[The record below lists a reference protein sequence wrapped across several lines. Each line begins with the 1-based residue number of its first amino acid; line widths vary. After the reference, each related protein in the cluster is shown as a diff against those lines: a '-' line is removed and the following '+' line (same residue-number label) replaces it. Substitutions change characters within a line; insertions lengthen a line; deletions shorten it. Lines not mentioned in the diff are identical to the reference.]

1 MDVRRCLDDCGLA
14 DACSPAASEPRCGPD
29 TPVCESGP
37 VLLDPENT
45 LFVRGATPV
54 LLLADAPV
62 HDALPLLTASDRAV
76 PLCEGWSIVPRLT
89 LCVVDGPGDHGLVV
103 PALAAPVVG
112 GADDGTASASGGMG
126 DWCADAEQA
135 GGAVVLSLDHLPE
148 ALDWSAL
155 LSSGTARG
163 GFMPALA

>member
-1 MDVRRCLDDCGLA
+1 M
-14 DACSPAASEPRCGPD
+14 
-29 TPVCESGP
+29 
-37 VLLDPENT
+37 
-45 LFVRGATPV
+45 

-62 HDALPLLTASDRAV
+62 HDALPLLIAPDGAV

-89 LCVVDGPGDHGLVV
+89 LCVVDGPGDQGLVV

-112 GADDGTASASGGMG
+112 GGDEATPSSGMG

-135 GGAVVLSLDHLPE
+135 GGAVVLSLDHIPE
-148 ALDWSAL
+148 ELDWSAV

-163 GFMPALA
+163 GFIPALV

>member
-1 MDVRRCLDDCGLA
+1 M
-14 DACSPAASEPRCGPD
+14 
-29 TPVCESGP
+29 
-37 VLLDPENT
+37 LLDPENT

-62 HDALPLLTASDRAV
+62 HDALPLLTAPDGAM
-76 PLCEGWSIVPRLT
+76 PLCEGWNIVPRLT

-112 GADDGTASASGGMG
+112 GADDGTASSGMG
-126 DWCADAEQA
+126 DWCTDAEQA
-135 GGAVVLSLDHLPE
+135 GGAVVLSLDRLPE

>member
-1 MDVRRCLDDCGLA
+1 M
-14 DACSPAASEPRCGPD
+14 
-29 TPVCESGP
+29 
-37 VLLDPENT
+37 LLDPENT

-62 HDALPLLTASDRAV
+62 HDALPLLPASDAAV

-112 GADDGTASASGGMG
+112 GA
-126 DWCADAEQA
+126 
-135 GGAVVLSLDHLPE
+135 VVLSLDHLPE
-148 ALDWSAL
+148 TLDWSAL

-163 GFMPALA
+163 GFMLAVA

>member
-1 MDVRRCLDDCGLA
+1 M
-14 DACSPAASEPRCGPD
+14 
-29 TPVCESGP
+29 
-37 VLLDPENT
+37 LLDPENS

-62 HDALPLLTASDRAV
+62 HDALPLLTAQDGAMPS
-76 PLCEGWSIVPRLT
+76 CEGWNIVPRLT
-89 LCVVDGPGDHGLVV
+89 LCVVDGAGDHGLVV

-112 GADDGTASASGGMG
+112 GAGDGPASSGMG

-135 GGAVVLSLDHLPE
+135 GGVVVLSLDRLPE

-155 LSSGTARG
+155 LSSGTVRG

>member
-1 MDVRRCLDDCGLA
+1 M
-14 DACSPAASEPRCGPD
+14 
-29 TPVCESGP
+29 
-37 VLLDPENT
+37 LLDPENT

-62 HDALPLLTASDRAV
+62 HDALPPLAAPDGAV

-112 GADDGTASASGGMG
+112 GAGGGTAASGMD
-126 DWCADAEQA
+126 DWCTDAERA
-135 GGAVVLSLDHLPE
+135 GGAVVLSLDRIPGT
-148 ALDWSAL
+148 LDWSAL
-155 LSSGTARG
+155 LSPGTARG
-163 GFMPALA
+163 GFMPVPA

>member
-1 MDVRRCLDDCGLA
+1 MTVADMCLL
-14 DACSPAASEPRCGPD
+14 AASKPRYGPD
-29 TPVCESGP
+29 APVCDSGS

-62 HDALPLLTASDRAV
+62 HDALPLLPASDAAV

-112 GADDGTASASGGMG
+112 GADDGTGTATVGMG

-148 ALDWSAL
+148 TLDWSAL

>member
-1 MDVRRCLDDCGLA
+1 MTVA
-14 DACSPAASEPRCGPD
+14 DACLFAASAPPCCPD
-29 TPVCESGP
+29 TQACESGP

-45 LFVRGATPV
+45 LFVRGVTPV

-62 HDALPLLTASDRAV
+62 HDALPLLTAPDGAV

-112 GADDGTASASGGMG
+112 GADNGRASSGMG

-135 GGAVVLSLDHLPE
+135 GGAVVLSLDHMPD

-163 GFMPALA
+163 GFVPAPA